1 MIKSNSMTVSIV
13 VPSYFVFAFVL
24 SPILCR
30 WELVLSFCL
39 HFYLLAVLSLILY
52 LLLGTGE
59 THFKL
64 SWEGGFQ
71 AICICLP
78 LTVALFKG

>member
-13 VPSYFVFAFVL
+13 VSSYFVFPFVL
-24 SPILCR
+24 SPILCPG
-30 WELVLSFCL
+30 ELFLPFCL
-39 HFYLLAVLSLILY
+39 HLYLLAVLSLILY

-64 SWEGGFQ
+64 S
-71 AICICLP
+71 
-78 LTVALFKG
+78 